1 MTPTTPMRLA
11 IHDSTGTID
20 ATGPSLLAA
29 FATSDL
35 RNIDEHFGSATRF
48 AVYRVFADR
57 DESVSVTSFDAAKQ
71 DVNENKLAAKIG
83 ALEGCAAVFCQ
94 ACGGSAIRQLMAQNI
109 QPIKVDAG
117 TTIAATLAF
126 LRGEVAKPTAP
137 WIVKALARAGKQDE
151 GRFAAMA
158 SESWEE

>member
-1 MTPTTPMRLA
+1 MTPATPLRLVVLDA
-11 IHDSTGTID
+11 NDEIG

-57 DESVSVTSFDAAKQ
+57 DESVSVTSFEAAKQ
-71 DVNENKLAAKIG
+71 DGNENKLAAKIA

-94 ACGGSAIRQLMAQNI
+94 ACGGSAIRQLMAQSI

-117 TTIAATLAF
+117 TTVAATLAF
-126 LRGEVAKPTAP
+126 LRGEVARPTAP
-137 WIVKALARAGKQDE
+137 WIVKALAGASKHDE

-158 SESWEE
+158 SESWQE

>member
-1 MTPTTPMRLA
+1 MRLA
-11 IHDSTGTID
+11 IHDSGDPID

-57 DESVSVTSFDAAKQ
+57 DKSVSVTSFEAAQQ
-71 DVNENKLAAKIG
+71 DGNENKLGAKIA
-83 ALEGCAAVFCQ
+83 ALEGCVAVFCQ

-126 LRGEVAKPTAP
+126 LRGEVAAPTAP
-137 WIVKALARAGKQDE
+137 WIVKALTRASKHDE

-158 SESWEE
+158 SESWQE

>member
-1 MTPTTPMRLA
+1 MTPATPVRLA
-11 IHDSTGTID
+11 VLDPSD
-20 ATGPSLLAA
+20 AVGPTGPSLLAA

-57 DESVSVTSFDAAKQ
+57 DESVSVTAFDAEKQ
-71 DVNENKLAAKIG
+71 DGNENKLAAKIA

-94 ACGGSAIRQLMAQNI
+94 ACGGSAIRQLMAQNV
-109 QPIKVDAG
+109 QPIKVDAS

-137 WIVKALARAGKQDE
+137 WIVKALARLWLRKVGK
-151 GRFAAMA
+151 
-158 SESWEE
+158 SEVPGTEY

>member
-1 MTPTTPMRLA
+1 MTPATPVRLV
-11 IHDSTGTID
+11 IHDGAGTID
-20 ATGPSLLAA
+20 TTGRSLLAA

-48 AVYRVFADR
+48 AVYRVFADH
-57 DESVSVTSFDAAKQ
+57 DESINVTAFDAAKQ
-71 DVNENKLAAKIG
+71 DGNENKLAAKIA
-83 ALEGCAAVFCQ
+83 ALEGCAAIFCQ

-117 TTIAATLAF
+117 TTVAATLAF

-137 WIVKALARAGKQDE
+137 WIVKTLARANPQND

-158 SESWEE
+158 SESWQE